1 LAQLG
6 IPIRDSEFFDIQT
19 YLEIVDI
26 QKSIYSGE
34 SPSRIATQSDIDSF
48 LG

>member
-1 LAQLG
+1 MAQLG

-19 YLEIVDI
+19 YLEIVEI
-26 QKSIYSGE
+26 QKSVYAGE
-34 SPSRIATQSDIDSF
+34 TPSRTATQSDIDKF